1 MVSTVI
7 NLKQIKFDDSVSPLF
22 KGDELELSSKNF
34 IFAKNGS
41 GKSTLSLSL
50 IHI

>member
-1 MVSTVI
+1 MSREKRIFMVGTVI

-34 IFAKNGS
+34 IFAKMVRVNQ
-41 GKSTLSLSL
+41 
-50 IHI
+50 H

>member
-1 MVSTVI
+1 MSREKRIFMVGTVI

-34 IFAKNGS
+34 ILQKWFG
-41 GKSTLSLSL
+41 
-50 IHI
+50 

>member
-34 IFAKNGS
+34 IFAK
-41 GKSTLSLSL
+41 TAFRA
-50 IHI
+50 IQAIF